1 MLKVVTLGIL
11 KGQRPPAPL
20 QGLYDR
26 DLSEA
31 SLAAARAIADLQ
43 EQREPW
49 NGVVPHE
56 AAAEPTGRPQ
66 PHRIIAVSAVK
77 SMLLALHDAAAPDCK
92 LTNFDA
98 SLMFLLSTVMLT
110 VPHQQSC

>member
-1 MLKVVTLGIL
+1 ML

-43 EQREPW
+43 EKREPW

-56 AAAEPTGRPQ
+56 AAPESTG
-66 PHRIIAVSAVK
+66 HNSSA
-77 SMLLALHDAAAPDCK
+77 
-92 LTNFDA
+92 A
-98 SLMFLLSTVMLT
+98 SLMYLLSQ
-110 VPHQQSC
+110 PR